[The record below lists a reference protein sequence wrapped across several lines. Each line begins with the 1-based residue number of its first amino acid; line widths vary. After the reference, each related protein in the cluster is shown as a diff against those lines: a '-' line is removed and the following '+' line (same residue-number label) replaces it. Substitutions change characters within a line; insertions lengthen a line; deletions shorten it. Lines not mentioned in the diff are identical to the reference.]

1 MSAVL
6 SPPLYTQTPWRTALL
21 ALGAV
26 LLLLGGLYAD
36 TVVAMV
42 GIWSRSDTFAHAYL
56 VPPISL
62 WLIWRQRERLAQLVP
77 QPQPWLL
84 LALAAAA
91 VLWLLGDLVNVN
103 AATQLAWVAMLVLA
117 VPAVLGFKVAHV
129 ILFPLL
135 FLFFAVPIGDFMLT
149 PMMEWTADFTVAA
162 IRLSG
167 VPVYREGLQFVIP
180 SGNWS
185 VVEACSGV
193 RYLIASFM
201 VGTLFAYLNYRSN
214 TRRVVF
220 MLVAIAVPI
229 VANWLRAYM
238 IVMLGHL
245 SGNTI
250 AVGVDHLIYGWI
262 FFGVVIMIMFVI
274 GARWSEPDE
283 QHAAVTGA
291 ASNDRALARADWRAR
306 PVTVAALL
314 TAAVM
319 ALPHAV
325 LWGLAKQEQGTSA
338 VSVQLPDALAQG
350 WLGVETPAVSFKP
363 LFVNP
368 SAEVVRTYAAAA
380 GTNGT
385 GPGTGAV
392 TSVGTSA
399 VASTGSEVGVYLAY
413 YRNEG
418 ADRKLV
424 SSVNH
429 LLSSENPL
437 WNQVASGGRSV
448 ATPGGTSAWRSI
460 SVRPTVG
467 AGGARRVP
475 LQVWRIYWV
484 DGRWVAGDAQAK
496 LTAALGRLQGRGDD
510 GAALVIYTG
519 HEDPAQAD
527 ALLETFVRDNL
538 GTLQS
543 LLQSTREVR

>member
-6 SPPLYTQTPWRTALL
+6 SPPLHTQTLWRTALV

-26 LLLLGGLYAD
+26 LLVLSGLYAD

-42 GIWSRSDTFAHAYL
+42 GIWSRSDTFAHAFL

-91 VLWLLGDLVNVN
+91 LLWLLGDLVNVN

-117 VPAVLGFKVAHV
+117 VPAVLGFQVAHA

-135 FLFFAVPIGDFMLT
+135 FLFFAVPIGDFMLS
-149 PMMEWTADFTVAA
+149 PMMDWTADFTIAA
-162 IRLSG
+162 LQMSG

-201 VGTLFAYLNYRSN
+201 VGTLFAYLNYRST

-220 MLVAIAVPI
+220 MLVSIAVPI

-238 IVMLGHL
+238 IVMLGHF

-250 AVGVDHLIYGWI
+250 AVGADHLIYGWV
-262 FFGVVIMIMFVI
+262 FFGIVIMIMFVI

-283 QHAAVTGA
+283 PVSVASSAAVDDHTVT
-291 ASNDRALARADWRAR
+291 RADWRAR
-306 PVTVAALL
+306 PVAVAALM
-314 TAAVM
+314 TATVM

-325 LWGLAKQEQGTSA
+325 LWGLAHQEQGA
-338 VSVQLPDALAQG
+338 GAASVQLPAALAAG
-350 WLGVETPAVSFKP
+350 WRGVESPGVSFKP
-363 LFVNP
+363 HFVNP
-368 SAEVVRTYAAAA
+368 SVEAARSYAGA
-380 GTNGT
+380 GG
-385 GPGTGAV
+385 
-392 TSVGTSA
+392 
-399 VASTGSEVGVYLAY
+399 EVGVYLAY

-418 ADRKLV
+418 AERKLV
-424 SSVNH
+424 SSVNS
-429 LLSSENPL
+429 LVRSSDTS

-448 ATPGGTSAWRSI
+448 STPSGDSAWRTA
-460 SVRPTVG
+460 SVRHTVG
-467 AGGARRVP
+467 AGGARRAP
-475 LQVWRIYWV
+475 LQVWRAYWV

-510 GAALVIYTG
+510 GAALVIYTE
-519 HEDPAQAD
+519 HEDPAQAN
-527 ALLETFVRDNL
+527 ALLETFARDNL
-538 GTLQS
+538 GTLQGV
-543 LLQSTREVR
+543 LQTARAAR